1 MERSGAAQGLSEVLC
16 AGGAGLVDT
25 VMKDEIIPLINHP
38 KASTKEG
45 VLWLLTFLPSSLGQS
60 FAPLIDSSFPA
71 LISGLSDENESVRDV
86 ALRAGRVMIRSHA
99 KAHVD
104 KFLPSLEHNLGDKD
118 YKIRLASLNLLGD
131 LLSTLGG
138 TKVAKSETDL
148 QEDIRQAERAQAQ
161 IALALGGITR
171 KRILS
176 CLYLRR
182 SDSASAGE
190 KCINSS

>member
-1 MERSGAAQGLSEVLC
+1 MYYLYLLS
-16 AGGAGLVDT
+16 
-25 VMKDEIIPLINHP
+25 HP
-38 KASTKEG
+38 FQHFHFLQK
-45 VLWLLTFLPSSLGQS
+45 LLPYY
-60 FAPLIDSSFPA
+60 
-71 LISGLSDENESVRDV
+71 SGLSDECESVRDV

-104 KFLPSLEHNLGDKD
+104 KFLPSLETSLGDED

-138 TKVAKSETDL
+138 TKVSKGETDL

-161 IALALGGITR
+161 IALALGAEIK

-176 CLYLRR
+176 GLYLRR
-182 SDSASAGE
+182 SDSVSAG
-190 KCINSS
+190 KKLIKSS